1 MEDIKTILRF
11 EKIKSYNDLNLANA
25 HANRYSDT
33 PNANTELTKYNKLIF
48 GTNNMVK
55 KLKSFFNEK
64 GIKPRKGSVLAMD
77 GMLTLSPNYFENK
90 QNTIEFIKAAKEYLK
105 ETFGE
110 NLLSVHFHIDETSPH
125 IHFYVIPINQ
135 KGRLSAFD
143 CFNKNTLP
151 VFQENYCKFMSE
163 KLKIKL
169 SYEKGSKAKHTTLK
183 EYYKMV
189 NEEVSPLKNEIE
201 RLQNSN
207 KILREELIREED
219 KNFKLENEVEE
230 LKVEVSKLKL
240 FIESLKKQM
249 NQLKDF
255 FKKQNEK
262 PLVTFD
268 NCELPKLTPNNF
280 PDIENEI
287 KKEENKQNRRNKRR
301 F

>member
-33 PNANTELTKYNKLIF
+33 PNANTELTKYNKLLF

-90 QNTIEFIKAAKEYLK
+90 QNTIEFIKAAKEYLE

-125 IHFYVIPINQ
+125 IHFYVIPMNQ

-151 VFQENYCKFMSE
+151 AFQKSYCEFMSK
-163 KLKIKL
+163 KLKLKL
-169 SYEKGSKAKHTTLK
+169 SYKEGSKAKHTTLK

-189 NEEVSPLKNEIE
+189 NDEVSPLKNEIE
-201 RLQNSN
+201 KLQ
-207 KILREELIREED
+207 
-219 KNFKLENEVEE
+219 KLENEVEE
-230 LKVEVSKLKL
+230 LKTEVSKLKL
-240 FIESLKKQM
+240 FIETLKKQM

-280 PDIENEI
+280 PDIENEL
-287 KKEENKQNRRNKRR
+287 KKEENKQNRRLKRR
-301 F
+301 I